1 MRRPVIKIEIKKA
14 AVSDYD
20 NHPEMTMG
28 KIAEKHGI
36 SESTIYKYMQETQ
49 GTNE

>member
-1 MRRPVIKIEIKKA
+1 MRRPVITIEMKKA
-14 AVSDYD
+14 AVADYD
-20 NHPEMTMG
+20 NHPEMSVE

-36 SESTIYKYMQETQ
+36 SESTIYKYMQETR